1 MLRLAAPITFGLAL
15 AACGASETTPTP
27 GGNAGTCT
35 PLPDAWFKATIT
47 GDDAKAIE
55 FTLPMGT
62 FGPDGAINGSFVS
75 SAGILQISATRQ
87 TNPRDA
93 GDFQINLPTKQATG
107 VVPGSYSLVDDA
119 SGLKAAYV
127 NLGDPVLAT
136 DGFVAVSGNLVIM
149 QANAC
154 QTAAG
159 ITEHFVSGTFSFQ
172 AETSSQM
179 GSITASGEFRGI
191 NVKSN

>member
-1 MLRLAAPITFGLAL
+1 MLGLLL
-15 AACGASETTPTP
+15 AACGASETTTGPGP
-27 GGNAGTCT
+27 GGSTAGTCT

-75 SAGILQISATRQ
+75 AAGILQISATRQ

-93 GDFQINLPTKQATG
+93 GDFQINLPTKQATA
-107 VVPGSYSLVDDA
+107 VTPGTYALVDLA

-136 DGFVAVSGNLVIM
+136 DGFAAISGDLVITR
-149 QANAC
+149 ANPC

-159 ITEHFVSGTFSFQ
+159 MTEHFVSGTFSFQ

-179 GSITASGEFRGI
+179 GTITASGEFRDI
-191 NVKSN
+191 NMKSN